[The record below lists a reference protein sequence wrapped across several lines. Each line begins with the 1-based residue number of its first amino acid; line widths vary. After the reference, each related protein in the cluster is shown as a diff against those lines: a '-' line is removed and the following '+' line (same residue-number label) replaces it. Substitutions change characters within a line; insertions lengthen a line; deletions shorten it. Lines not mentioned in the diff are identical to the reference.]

1 MSMTTSHPRQHHHPE
16 LAHAQI
22 GDHMERPQPLR
33 GIPGM
38 RNLLLALPATLLSLL
53 AILLVLS
60 LSACS
65 NSGSCVG
72 SGGDVLLSPVCK
84 NDWTRAECREW
95 DEMEVNSANW
105 DFSQRTCERQGFT
118 DRCSDGSFRLPG
130 DC

>member
-1 MSMTTSHPRQHHHPE
+1 
-16 LAHAQI
+16 
-22 GDHMERPQPLR
+22 
-33 GIPGM
+33 M
-38 RNLLLALPATLLSLL
+38 RDVVGWLLLNNKIAMLVALL
-53 AILLVLS
+53 AILLVLG

-65 NSGSCVG
+65 TSGSCVG

-105 DFSQRTCERQGFT
+105 GFSQRTCERQGFT
-118 DRCSDGSFRLPG
+118 DRCSDGSSRLPG